1 MAKSPAFK
9 IRYDRRVDSEFLAL
23 FQDGGPLDKLR
34 VIARDAALPL
44 DLQFRKN
51 PKTNAQHASLYVGLT
66 AVLNV
71 IRTKDGVRFTAHPTW
86 AATAYGFHTAVW
98 PKGVA
103 SADLAAVWPSVEL
116 YLERVI
122 PAAVKSHATTEG
134 LVQTVASKGNDAD
147 WTILDREVTPSF
159 VDSRYKAEVLGAC
172 MAPLIN
178 PPWSVP
184 LGVGNAP
191 TKFGAECDLLAV
203 ADDGR
208 LLAIEVKPLGAGSIT
223 WVPAQAAMYARVLQ
237 RWVDV
242 DSATAGDGVA
252 PNQVITGMLH
262 QRRAMGAAPASL
274 PVVPDRLV
282 VSPVVVLQRGA
293 APTKIR
299 QMLKVRDALMTL
311 DDIPEIEVYEVSIL
325 GKFERIA

>member
-1 MAKSPAFK
+1 MANNPAFK
-9 IRYDRRVDSEFLAL
+9 IRYDRRVDTEFLAL

-71 IRTKDGVRFTAHPTW
+71 IRTKGGVRFTAHPTW
-86 AATAYGFHTAVW
+86 AAKAYGFDTVVW
-98 PKGVA
+98 PRGVD
-103 SADLAAVWPSVEL
+103 STELAEVWPLVEL

-134 LVQTVASKGNDAD
+134 LVQTVASKGDDAG

-159 VDSRYKAEVLGAC
+159 VDSKYKGEALAAC
-172 MAPLIN
+172 MAPLID
-178 PPWSVP
+178 PSWSAP
-184 LGVGNAP
+184 LGVGKAP

-208 LLAIEVKPLGAGSIT
+208 LMAIEVKPLGAGSIT
-223 WVPAQAAMYARVLQ
+223 WVPAQATMYARVLQ

-242 DSATAGDGVA
+242 DSATAADGVT
-252 PNQVITGMLH
+252 PHQVIAGMLD
-262 QRRAMGAAPASL
+262 QRRAMGAASDSL
-274 PVVPDRLV
+274 PVVPDKLV
-282 VSPVVVLQRGA
+282 VTPVVVLQRGA
-293 APTKIR
+293 APVKIE
-299 QMLKVRDALMTL
+299 QMLKVRDALMGL
-311 DDIPEIEVYEVSIL
+311 NDIPEIEVYEVSIL
-325 GKFERIA
+325 GTFDRIA